1 MDSIFKFMSTRSC
14 LDRIDELQRA
24 AKNQHH
30 WEQMVKLEYAG
41 QAIIANWGNRRTY
54 IVTDIEFNSNP
65 LKQTFEF
72 HGQQVSVAD
81 YFQSCYKMQVTK
93 LKQPLFLIRNG
104 DVD

>member
-1 MDSIFKFMSTRSC
+1 
-14 LDRIDELQRA
+14 
-24 AKNQHH
+24 
-30 WEQMVKLEYAG
+30 MVKLEYAG

-65 LKQTFEF
+65 IKQTFEF

-81 YFQSCYKMQVTK
+81 YFQQCYKMPVTK